1 MITPQTGSFARKI
14 FLHKPKAL
22 FVGSLALYLKRTITP
37 KILMIMKKAV
47 SIFAVV
53 LMTVGLFSN
62 TDNTSN
68 DNTDLVVV
76 QDTQACDQCDSP
88 TDKRGTE

>member
-1 MITPQTGSFARKI
+1 
-14 FLHKPKAL
+14 
-22 FVGSLALYLKRTITP
+22 
-37 KILMIMKKAV
+37 MKKAV

-68 DNTDLVVV
+68 ETTDLVIV
-76 QDTQACDQCDSP
+76 QDTQACDQCSNP
-88 TDKRGTE
+88 TDKRGTD

>member
-1 MITPQTGSFARKI
+1 
-14 FLHKPKAL
+14 
-22 FVGSLALYLKRTITP
+22 
-37 KILMIMKKAV
+37 MKKAV

>member
-1 MITPQTGSFARKI
+1 
-14 FLHKPKAL
+14 
-22 FVGSLALYLKRTITP
+22 
-37 KILMIMKKAV
+37 MKKAV

-62 TDNTSN
+62 TENTNN
-68 DNTDLVVV
+68 DTTDLVIV
-76 QDTQACDQCDSP
+76 QDTQACDGCDSP